1 MNNKTSYKYPF
12 AGKGRLKT
20 KQSGMTLIEVLVAVF
35 VLALGVLALLAV
47 QLRAVSGVR
56 EAESQ
61 TIVSQ
66 IAQNLIEGMVIN
78 PTLSSDSAT
87 GWTKKSYTDYI
98 MESPSSAKN
107 YVDNKGKPCPSSLP
121 SNGID
126 SEQLT
131 KNQICQ
137 FKNSIRNALGSNTDL
152 QFIICLD
159 SKGTVPTLKDG
170 KFDGNCDE
178 QGNVTYIKAAWSE
191 DAETASDDKSSN
203 GLTKDG
209 NKIVYTFQAQ
219 IADN

>member
-1 MNNKTSYKYPF
+1 
-12 AGKGRLKT
+12 
-20 KQSGMTLIEVLVAVF
+20 MTLIEVLVAMF

-121 SNGID
+121 VMGLIPSN
-126 SEQLT
+126 
-131 KNQICQ
+131 
-137 FKNSIRNALGSNTDL
+137 
-152 QFIICLD
+152 
-159 SKGTVPTLKDG
+159 
-170 KFDGNCDE
+170 
-178 QGNVTYIKAAWSE
+178 
-191 DAETASDDKSSN
+191 
-203 GLTKDG
+203 
-209 NKIVYTFQAQ
+209 
-219 IADN
+219 

>member
-20 KQSGMTLIEVLVAVF
+20 KQSGMTLIEVLVAMF

-87 GWTKKSYTDYI
+87 GWTKKSYTDYT
-98 MESPSSAKN
+98 MAQPSTATSCSPPHTDTVLTTA
-107 YVDNKGKPCPSSLP
+107 
-121 SNGID
+121 
-126 SEQLT
+126 QLRE
-131 KNQICQ
+131 NQICQ

-159 SKGTVPTLKDG
+159 SKGTIPTLKDG
-170 KFDGNCDE
+170 KFDGNCDK